1 MRSKQKVAIGVAV
14 IAVAIAYL
22 MITGFS
28 TAYQQQEIR
37 EIVARG
43 EAFEGQRLL
52 TEGNLL
58 PDTIAWDS
66 QKIELRFSLADF
78 QEPDKELQVVYS
90 GTEPDNFS
98 EGTQVV
104 VEGYYDSQEGVFR
117 AETLQTKCP
126 SKYEVVTE

>member
-58 PDTIAWDS
+58 PDTISWDS

-90 GTEPDNFS
+90 GTEPDNFC